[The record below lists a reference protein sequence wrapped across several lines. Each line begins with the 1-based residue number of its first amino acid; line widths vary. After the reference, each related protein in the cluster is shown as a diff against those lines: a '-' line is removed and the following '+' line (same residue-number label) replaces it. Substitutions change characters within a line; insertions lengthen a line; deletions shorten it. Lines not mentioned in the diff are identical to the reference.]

1 MKTLLRALAIGALAC
16 LAVPV
21 VPQTALADTA
31 EEAAGTG
38 AYFWRGKLPSVI
50 AGQPNPVNGQ
60 DTDGDGVARD
70 ELAVAVTS
78 PGQTDKETF
87 LAWDLLSLGLNDT
100 ITGFVVTVPLSE
112 TQPNPDPAQSTVQS
126 GGTPELQACAPKG
139 GFGSTDAGTYDTKPE
154 VDLAACAKGTFDA
167 AKGAYA
173 FDVTALTGTW
183 LTEANNGIAIV
194 PVALD
199 QPFQVVFKKIDA
211 ITAAITFTAG
221 EDPFEE
227 DLSVDVPLDSG
238 TSTATGGGFDSGFG
252 SGFDGGFDSGG
263 GSALSSA
270 PLTVFDAPLTAEEPL
285 GEPVEVAEPA
295 IADDGRVATTPVA
308 LRNVPGAPPLGFWV
322 AAVAIGLLLLAFSLV
337 TGAPVVPGAGRAPA
351 RQGRV
356 LRQVQALSLARGTA

>member
-1 MKTLLRALAIGALAC
+1 MKTLLRAVTIGALAC

-38 AYFWRGKLPSVI
+38 AYFWRGKLPSVL

-60 DTDGDGVARD
+60 DTDADGVARD
-70 ELAVAVTS
+70 ELAVAVTA

-87 LAWDLLSLGLNDT
+87 LAWDLLSLGLDDT

-112 TQPNPDPAQSTVQS
+112 SGPNPDPAQSTVQS

-167 AKGAYA
+167 AKKAYS
-173 FDVTALTGTW
+173 FDVTALAGSW
-183 LTEANNGIAIV
+183 LSDTNNGIAIV

-227 DLSVDVPLDSG
+227 DLAVDEPFDSG
-238 TSTATGGGFDSGFG
+238 TDTGGGFDTGLG
-252 SGFDGGFDSGG
+252 GGFDSGFDSGG

-270 PLTVFDAPLTAEEPL
+270 PLTSFDAPLTADEPL
-285 GEPVEVAEPA
+285 GTPVEVAEPA
-295 IADDGRVATTPVA
+295 VADEEQVSTTPVA
-308 LRNVPGAPPLGFWV
+308 LRSVPGAPPLGFWV
-322 AAVAIGLLLLAFSLV
+322 AAVAIGLLLLAFSLT

-351 RQGRV
+351 REGRV
-356 LRQVQALSLARGTA
+356 LRQVQAMSLARGTT